1 MILTLITQKNREI
14 AKQKLTAK
22 LMQIELEARFSST
35 QALKKSQVGQSLR
48 NEKIRT
54 YNFNQ
59 DRITDHR
66 IEGGTAHN
74 LKGFL
79 EGGEQLDDMIEKLRR
94 SQRRKQ
100 LMDIINRECEQ

>member
-1 MILTLITQKNREI
+1 MTKLKTLLYQKELDSQM
-14 AKQKLTAK
+14 AKTDKT
-22 LMQIELEARFSST
+22 
-35 QALKKSQVGQSLR
+35 KKSQVRTNFR

-66 IEGGTAHN
+66 IQGNIHN

-79 EGGEQLDDMIEKLRR
+79 EGNGALEELLLKLENHYKYKFLLERVNE
-94 SQRRKQ
+94 
-100 LMDIINRECEQ
+100 INQS